1 VQKGARGA
9 SLSFAASA
17 DEVDPLSLTMEQYLA
32 VYRSLKKLVTL
43 RIDADVI
50 AWFKKPGRRYQTRI
64 NRALREV
71 MMEGMRAAR
80 RAQGE

>member
-1 VQKGARGA
+1 
-9 SLSFAASA
+9 
-17 DEVDPLSLTMEQYLA
+17 MEQYLA
-32 VYRSLKKLVTL
+32 VYRPLKKLVTM

-50 AWFKKPGRRYQTRI
+50 AWFKKPGRRYQSRI

-80 RAQGE
+80 RAQGG